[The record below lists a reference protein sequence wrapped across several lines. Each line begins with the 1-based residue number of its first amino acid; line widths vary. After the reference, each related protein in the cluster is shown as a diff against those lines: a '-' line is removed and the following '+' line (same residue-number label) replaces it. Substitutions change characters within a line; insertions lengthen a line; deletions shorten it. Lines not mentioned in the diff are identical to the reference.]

1 MKVFT
6 THLDHRLIVNM
17 MKIRIKKQQNKDIG
31 LNLLNAFD
39 YLKSLSQEAKD
50 FMDEIEDVNKD
61 INVKKLVFVGSNK
74 EKFNFNK
81 FRMPL
86 NFLPAISNG
95 QITLKRQ
102 NFFKKIYM
110 MR

>member
-1 MKVFT
+1 
-6 THLDHRLIVNM
+6 

-61 INVKKLVFVGSNK
+61 INVKKLVFVGSSK

>member
-1 MKVFT
+1 MK
-6 THLDHRLIVNM
+6 L
-17 MKIRIKKQQNKDIG
+17 RIKKQQNKDIG

-74 EKFNFNK
+74 ENFNFNK

>member
-1 MKVFT
+1 
-6 THLDHRLIVNM
+6 

-50 FMDEIEDVNKD
+50 FMDEIEDVNKG

>member
-1 MKVFT
+1 
-6 THLDHRLIVNM
+6 M

-110 MR
+110 IR

>member
-1 MKVFT
+1 
-6 THLDHRLIVNM
+6 

-74 EKFNFNK
+74 EIFNFNK

>member
-6 THLDHRLIVNM
+6 THLDHSLIVNM

-95 QITLKRQ
+95 QITLKTQ
-102 NFFKKIYM
+102 NFFKKIYTM
-110 MR
+110 Q

>member
-1 MKVFT
+1 
-6 THLDHRLIVNM
+6 

-61 INVKKLVFVGSNK
+61 INVKKLVLLVVIRKN
-74 EKFNFNK
+74 
-81 FRMPL
+81 L
-86 NFLPAISNG
+86 
-95 QITLKRQ
+95 TLTSLGCH
-102 NFFKKIYM
+102 
-110 MR
+110 

>member
-1 MKVFT
+1 MK
-6 THLDHRLIVNM
+6 L
-17 MKIRIKKQQNKDIG
+17 RIKKQQNKDIG

-50 FMDEIEDVNKD
+50 FMDEIEDVNKG

>member
-1 MKVFT
+1 
-6 THLDHRLIVNM
+6 

-61 INVKKLVFVGSNK
+61 INVKKLVLVGSNK

>member
-1 MKVFT
+1 
-6 THLDHRLIVNM
+6 